1 VGNDSPFPA
10 LEKRIN
16 GMPKKKSSTRKTSK
30 LHELEF
36 RVFRVPEIL
45 KEQLRTAREAEKM
58 SNELFICKSCDLHL
72 EELVRELIALGVQSP
87 SGTMKPA
94 RWPFRDETLKR
105 LRKASAAT
113 NILASTLLQICL
125 SRLIKAQSGSQIG
138 RKKRRAKT
146 KGSHQRKPK
155 K

>member
-1 VGNDSPFPA
+1 
-10 LEKRIN
+10 
-16 GMPKKKSSTRKTSK
+16 MPKKKSSTRKTSK

-45 KEQLRTAREAEKM
+45 KLELRSARKAANL
-58 SNELFICKSCDLHL
+58 SNELFICKSCDRHL
-72 EELVRELIALGVQSP
+72 EELVSELKSLGIQSP
-87 SGTMKPA
+87 AGTLKAA

-105 LRKASAAT
+105 LRQASAAT
-113 NILASTLLQICL
+113 NIPANTLLLICL
-125 SRLIKAQSGSQIG
+125 SRLIKTQSGSQIG
-138 RKKRRAKT
+138 QKKRRAKT